1 MPFRVKLHYDNNPS
15 FRRPYLWAWYEGSS
29 IQDDFEPT
37 GEDPFGF
44 AYNCSVRQ
52 QEFRFKF
59 KEGSGTAGPWEDRS
73 LDRLYR
79 PLERHDD
86 NLAPGEAW
94 VRGDKAFVYHV
105 EPKASEGVSAEVF
118 LGQLSFEPGMYVPET
133 GGLSG
138 LGANL
143 LADGRVLFGFYHP
156 NAARVYLIGDFN
168 DWQHPEHPR
177 PEPGKFIELA
187 VYEGYFGVPNV
198 WLVATDQASVEDEY
212 KFFVQGG
219 VPAGENKRYQQYF
232 TDPYARQL
240 GADFGI
246 NNSVIV
252 DPASFEWS
260 DQDWDTPEVDQLILY
275 ELSVYGFTEGDRDIR
290 QENQG
295 KFKGITERIEG
306 GYFDRLGVSTL
317 SLMPVAEVPSLQG
330 PEALGYDPSLFFT
343 VERDFGTPDDLRELV
358 DTAHRKGLAM
368 LLDQVFNHTSNDF
381 NPLWK
386 MILEHPDEATDP
398 REGGLYFNGTTPWG
412 NRVATEKTDVQN
424 MLIDACKLLLTEYH
438 VDGFRFDA
446 THDDYMSH
454 GFLVHLA
461 RELKAFKPDIVLVA
475 ENLPNQADLNL
486 SGYDGYAQWCD
497 QFHDKI
503 KALLREG
510 QFGSQHDN
518 TDNLGDVFYF
528 SKQNF
533 AAHTNNVVNYCYS
546 HDENSVAEE
555 LNHTPMGN
563 NPAAKDRKGRLGLFA
578 TIVALGQPMIYMGQE
593 FNSEQ
598 ARNVVT
604 VEWPEDLER
613 DSFFQWSSRLIKL
626 RKRYPG
632 LRLQGY
638 DPAGMGQ
645 FVWILGPWM
654 APNLGGDRKVVGWR
668 SCPNPNVWETLMVM
682 LNFESH
688 DVQVDL
694 DFGIPGTWLKLADM
708 DGVNDLPP
716 NGSNSAQDPAAL
728 HTGDGRFNGFTLPS
742 SSGFIYKWETPN

>member
-1 MPFRVKLHYDNNPS
+1 MSFRLKLHYDNQPN
-15 FRRPYLWAWYEGSS
+15 FRRPYLWTWYEGSS

-37 GEDPFGF
+37 GEDTFGF
-44 AYNCSVRQ
+44 VYDCSVGR

-59 KEGSGTAGPWEDRS
+59 KEGSGTAGPWENHG

-79 PLERHDD
+79 PLGRYND
-86 NLAPGEAW
+86 NLTPGEVW

-105 EPKASEGVSAEVF
+105 EPKASEGVSAKDF
-118 LGQLSFEPGMYVPET
+118 LVHLSFEPGIYVPET

-156 NAARVYLIGDFN
+156 SAGRVYLIGDFN
-168 DWQHPEHPR
+168 DWQHPEHPG
-177 PEPGKFIELA
+177 PELGKFIELGL
-187 VYEGYFGVPNV
+187 YEGYFGVPNV
-198 WLVATDQASVEDEY
+198 WLVATDQATVGDEY

-219 VPAGENKRYQQYF
+219 VSAGENKRYQQYF

-240 GADFGI
+240 GVDFGI
-246 NNSVIV
+246 NNSVVV

-260 DQDWDTPEVDQLILY
+260 DRDWNTPQVDQLILY

-290 QENQG
+290 EENRG

-306 GYFDRLGVSTL
+306 GYFDRLGVSAL
-317 SLMPVAEVPSLQG
+317 SLMPQAEVPSLQG
-330 PEALGYDPSLFFT
+330 PEALGYDPSLFFA
-343 VERDFGTPDDLRELV
+343 VERDFGPPDDLRKLV
-358 DTAHRKGLAM
+358 DTAHRKGLAV
-368 LLDQVFNHTSNDF
+368 LLDQVFNHTSNAF

-386 MILEHPDEATDP
+386 MILEHPDEETES

-412 NRVATEKTDVQN
+412 NRVATEKPDVQN

-454 GFLVHLA
+454 AFLVRLA
-461 RELKAFKPDIVLVA
+461 RALKAFKPDILLVA

-486 SGYDGYAQWCD
+486 SGYDGYAQWCN

-510 QFGSQHDN
+510 QFEGQHNN
-518 TDNLGDVFYF
+518 TDNVGDIIYF
-528 SKQNF
+528 SKLNF

-546 HDENSVAEE
+546 HDENSVSEE
-555 LNHTPMGN
+555 LTHTPMGN

-578 TIVALGQPMIYMGQE
+578 TMAALGQPMIYMGQE
-593 FNSEQ
+593 FNNEQ

-626 RKRYPG
+626 RRRYPG
-632 LRLQGY
+632 LRLRGY

-645 FVWILGPWM
+645 FVWLLGPWM
-654 APNLGGDRKVVGWR
+654 AQNLGGGRKIVGWR
-668 SCPNPNVWETLMVM
+668 SCPNPNDWDTLVVM

-688 DVQVDL
+688 DVRVDV
-694 DFGIPGTWLKLADM
+694 DFGIPGTWLKLADI
-708 DGVNDLPP
+708 DGVNDTPP
-716 NGSNSAQDPAAL
+716 KRPRQ
-728 HTGDGRFNGFTLPS
+728 
-742 SSGFIYKWETPN
+742 